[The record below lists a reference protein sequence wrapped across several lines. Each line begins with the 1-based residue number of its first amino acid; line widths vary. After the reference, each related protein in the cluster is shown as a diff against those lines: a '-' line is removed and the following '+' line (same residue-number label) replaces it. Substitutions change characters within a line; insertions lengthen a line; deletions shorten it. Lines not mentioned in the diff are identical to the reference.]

1 MPMALRRRLEIRLRS
16 RQENRSLAIGEG
28 GSAERLQCIFRT
40 GVPSSV
46 ACARWLRARRSEL
59 SPRGITRNRSS
70 FNVAL
75 VRSMRRR
82 LLGSVKSRRI

>member
-59 SPRGITRNRSS
+59 AEGHN
-70 FNVAL
+70 A
-75 VRSMRRR
+75 
-82 LLGSVKSRRI
+82 KSEFVQCRACAFDGGGDC